1 MVLCKKYSDP
11 HRMRIKIADKGRRF
25 ELDLRQALAAGAA
38 LIAGLATAALTAP
51 PATIDVIVADG
62 PLPPGVAIAALPTR
76 AVATVDPG
84 PVLHAADLDAAS
96 TMVLSAPLAE
106 GDPILLSLLVESPAA
121 RLDTIGLSLKSDRAV
136 HGDLVAGDR
145 VAVYALSEDASP
157 RRLAPSV
164 LVLDADAAAG
174 GLGSSDVA
182 VLLAVSDRQARD
194 LIRGVDEGSLYLVKV
209 DR

>member
-1 MVLCKKYSDP
+1 M
-11 HRMRIKIADKGRRF
+11 KGRRF
-25 ELDLRQALAAGAA
+25 EIDLRLALAAVAA

-51 PATIDVIVADG
+51 PSATDVVAADG
-62 PLPPGVAIAALPTR
+62 PLPPGVVIGSLPTR
-76 AVATVDPG
+76 TVPMVDPG
-84 PVLHAADLDAAS
+84 PVLVAADLDGAS
-96 TMVLSAPLAE
+96 DMVLTAPLAD
-106 GDPILLSLLVESPAA
+106 GDPILLSLLAEPPSA
-121 RLDTIGLSLKSDRAV
+121 RLDTIGLTLRSDRAV

-164 LVLDADAAAG
+164 LVLDAEPGAG

-182 VLLAVSDRQARD
+182 LLLAVSDRQARD